1 MTRAFLPAA
10 MTPLRQAAGLVID
23 TLLPPQCLLC
33 QSASVDRPGR
43 LCPACWGR
51 IAFLDGAGCARC
63 GLPLPQP
70 LGPSALCAAC
80 AARPPLYD
88 RARAAFRY
96 DAVSRVLV
104 TRFKYADRLEAA
116 ASFAAWMA
124 RAGAPLLAETDALV
138 PVPLH
143 RLRLFTRRYNQAAV
157 LARQIG
163 RQSGVAV
170 WPDLLVRRR
179 ATSPQVGLSGAARQS
194 NVRHAFGLRPA
205 RAARLAGARIV
216 LVDDVLTTGA
226 TVEACAR
233 VLREGGAAAVDV
245 LCLARVVAPG
255 AAPI

>member
-1 MTRAFLPAA
+1 MPVLSAA
-10 MTPLRQAAGLVID
+10 VAPLRRAAGLVID
-23 TLLPPQCLLC
+23 ALLPPQCLLC
-33 QSASVDRPGR
+33 QESGVDRPGR
-43 LCPACWGR
+43 LCAACWSR
-51 IAFLDGAGCARC
+51 IRFLDGSGCARC
-63 GLPLPQP
+63 GFPMP
-70 LGPSALCAAC
+70 GAEGASILCAAC
-80 AARPPLYD
+80 AARPPAYD

-96 DAVSRVLV
+96 DEASRVLM

-124 RAGAPLLAETDALV
+124 RAGAPLLAEADALV

-170 WPDLLVRRR
+170 WTDLLVRRR
-179 ATSPQVGLSGAARQS
+179 ATAPQVGLSGAARQS

-205 RAARLAGARIV
+205 QAARLTGARIV

-226 TVEACAR
+226 TVEACTR

-255 AAPI
+255 PTPI